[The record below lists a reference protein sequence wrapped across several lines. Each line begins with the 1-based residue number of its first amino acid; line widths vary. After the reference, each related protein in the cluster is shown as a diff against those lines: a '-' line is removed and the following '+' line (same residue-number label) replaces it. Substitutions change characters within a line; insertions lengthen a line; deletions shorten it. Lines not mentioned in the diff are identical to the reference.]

1 MANFFDDVFDNK
13 IFFEKE
19 DLLKT
24 FNEKNNEPKK
34 ISQQDMSND
43 TLEDIMQR
51 QRENPER
58 HFTEKES
65 KIIKEKLKEVKEKSK
80 ELIGVIKDRKETL
93 DKAIKDSNNSFTLDI
108 SRSSRLKR
116 CATNTFGGI
125 KNEITYDDYMTL
137 IELKRVIELSE
148 SLDVI
153 EGVVE
158 DGNI

>member
-24 FNEKNNEPKK
+24 FNEKNNETKK

-65 KIIKEKLKEVKEKSK
+65 KIIKEKLKEV
-80 ELIGVIKDRKETL
+80 
-93 DKAIKDSNNSFTLDI
+93 
-108 SRSSRLKR
+108 
-116 CATNTFGGI
+116 
-125 KNEITYDDYMTL
+125 